1 MINNN
6 DVDSD
11 MDDGEQDFDI
21 SFCYYIPL
29 CWFICIIYLRFAGRS
44 QQRAFR
50 EVAESRRSRDEPLV
64 AEFIRSEIP

>member
-6 DVDSD
+6 DVDPD

-21 SFCYYIPL
+21 SFGYYIPL
-29 CWFICIIYLRFAGRS
+29 CWFICIIYLWRS

-50 EVAESRRSRDEPLV
+50 EVAERRRSRDEPLV